1 MIKKFA
7 TTVLLFSLF
16 AGFIS
21 CGKSD
26 KIMLFDGESFS
37 GWEGSKTVFRIENE
51 AIVGGNL
58 KNPMQDSYYL
68 CTEQEYENFELRV
81 KVKFISTHEMTNGG
95 ISFRASRV
103 PNSNEVKSYQADIGY
118 IDAIAI
124 ANFSDFTP
132 RDTTGIYPL
141 WGSLVDECRP
151 DTSRYP
157 RPDIFPVRILKV
169 ADKDLIEETIDPN
182 GWNEVYIKAN
192 GPDIE
197 IKLNGVTTAKF
208 TETDDIPTTGS
219 ICLQAHSG
227 GPFEVWYK
235 NVELKPLD

>member
-7 TTVLLFSLF
+7 YPILLLCLSML
-16 AGFIS
+16 FIS

-26 KIMLFDGESFS
+26 KIMLFDGESFE

-51 AIVGGNL
+51 AIVGGSL
-58 KNPMQDSYYL
+58 KKPNDESYYL
-68 CTEQEYENFELRV
+68 CTKQKYENFELRLQA
-81 KVKFISTHEMTNGG
+81 KFISADDKTNGG

-103 PNSNEVKSYQADIGY
+103 PNSNEVMGYQADIGY
-118 IDAIAI
+118 IDARAI
-124 ANFSDFTP
+124 ALFSDFIP

-157 RPDIFPVRILKV
+157 RPDIFPVRIFEV
-169 ADKDLIEETIDPN
+169 ANKELIEETIDPD

-197 IKLNGVTTAKF
+197 IKINGVATANF
-208 TETDDIPTTGS
+208 TERDNVPTTGC
-219 ICLQAHSG
+219 ICLQVHSG
-227 GPFEVWYK
+227 DPFEVWYK
-235 NVELKPLD
+235 NVELQQLD